1 VKVVS
6 LSIPISQDTNQVRI
20 RKSIMQ
26 RVFKINVNGT
36 DYDVA
41 VDELTDAT
49 SQIMPKYSATAPVI
63 ASAAPAASSSPA
75 PAARAPAGSGDQC
88 AQMSG
93 VVAGILVKQGQS
105 VNEGDRIL
113 ELEAMKMKVPV
124 VANRSGSVSR
134 ILVNVGDGVEK
145 GQALLTLA

>member
-1 VKVVS
+1 
-6 LSIPISQDTNQVRI
+6 
-20 RKSIMQ
+20 MQ

-41 VDELTDAT
+41 VQELTDAT
-49 SQIMPKYSATAPVI
+49 AQIMPKYGATAPVAAA
-63 ASAAPAASSSPA
+63 ASTAPAAASPS
-75 PAARAPAGSGDQC
+75 PAARARAGSGDQC

-93 VVAGILVKQGQS
+93 VVASILVKQGQS

-124 VANRSGSVSR
+124 IANRSGSVSR

-145 GQALLTLA
+145 GQALVTLA

>member
-1 VKVVS
+1 
-6 LSIPISQDTNQVRI
+6 
-20 RKSIMQ
+20 MQ

-41 VDELTDAT
+41 VQELTDAT
-49 SQIMPKYSATAPVI
+49 AQIMPKYSATAPV
-63 ASAAPAASSSPA
+63 AVSAAPAAASPA

-93 VVAGILVKQGQS
+93 VVASILVKQGQS

-124 VANRSGSVSR
+124 IANRSGSVSR

-145 GQALLTLA
+145 GQALVTLA

>member
-1 VKVVS
+1 
-6 LSIPISQDTNQVRI
+6 
-20 RKSIMQ
+20 MQ

-41 VDELTDAT
+41 VQELTDAT
-49 SQIMPKYSATAPVI
+49 SQIMPKYSATAPVQT
-63 ASAAPAASSSPA
+63 ASSTPTASPA
-75 PAARAPAGSGDQC
+75 PATRAPTGSGDQC

-105 VNEGDRIL
+105 VNEGDRIM

-124 VANRSGSVSR
+124 IANRSGSVSR
-134 ILVNVGDGVEK
+134 ILVNIGDGVEK
-145 GQALLTLA
+145 GQALVTLA

>member
-1 VKVVS
+1 
-6 LSIPISQDTNQVRI
+6 
-20 RKSIMQ
+20 MQ

-41 VDELTDAT
+41 VQELTDAT
-49 SQIMPKYSATAPVI
+49 SQLMPKYSATAPVA
-63 ASAAPAASSSPA
+63 ASTAPAAAVSA
-75 PAARAPAGSGDQC
+75 PAARAPAGTGDQC

-93 VVAGILVKQGQS
+93 VVASILVKQGQS

-124 VANRSGSVSR
+124 IANRAGSVSR

-145 GQALLTLA
+145 GQALVTLA

>member
-1 VKVVS
+1 
-6 LSIPISQDTNQVRI
+6 
-20 RKSIMQ
+20 MQ

-41 VDELTDAT
+41 VQELTEAT
-49 SQIMPKYSATAPVI
+49 SQLMPKYSATAPVV
-63 ASAAPAASSSPA
+63 ANSAPAVSSPA
-75 PAARAPAGSGDQC
+75 PAARAPTGSGDQC

-93 VVAGILVKQGQS
+93 VVASILVKQGQS

-124 VANRSGSVSR
+124 VANRAGSVSR
-134 ILVNVGDGVEK
+134 ILVNIGDGVEK
-145 GQALLTLA
+145 GQALVTLA

>member
-1 VKVVS
+1 
-6 LSIPISQDTNQVRI
+6 
-20 RKSIMQ
+20 MQ

-41 VDELTDAT
+41 VQELTDAT
-49 SQIMPKYSATAPVI
+49 SQIMPKYSATAPVL
-63 ASAAPAASSSPA
+63 ATSSAPVAAAA

-93 VVAGILVKQGQS
+93 VVASILVKQGQN

-124 VANRSGSVSR
+124 IANRSGSVSR
-134 ILVNVGDGVEK
+134 ILVNIGDGVEK
-145 GQALLTLA
+145 GQALVTLA

>member
-1 VKVVS
+1 
-6 LSIPISQDTNQVRI
+6 
-20 RKSIMQ
+20 MQ

-41 VDELTDAT
+41 VQELTDAT
-49 SQIMPKYSATAPVI
+49 AQIMPKYSATAPV
-63 ASAAPAASSSPA
+63 AVNTAPAATSPA

-93 VVAGILVKQGQS
+93 VVASIFVKQGQS
-105 VNEGDRIL
+105 VNEGDRIM

-124 VANRSGSVSR
+124 IANRAGSVSH
-134 ILVNVGDGVEK
+134 ILINVGDGVEK
-145 GQALLTLA
+145 GQALATLA

>member
-1 VKVVS
+1 
-6 LSIPISQDTNQVRI
+6 
-20 RKSIMQ
+20 MQ

-41 VDELTDAT
+41 VQELTDAT
-49 SQIMPKYSATAPVI
+49 AQIMPKYSATAPV
-63 ASAAPAASSSPA
+63 AVNAAPAAASPA

-93 VVAGILVKQGQS
+93 VVASILVKQGQS
-105 VNEGDRIL
+105 VNEGDRIM

-124 VANRSGSVSR
+124 IANRSGSVSR
-134 ILVNVGDGVEK
+134 ILINVGDGVEK
-145 GQALLTLA
+145 GQALVTLA

>member
-1 VKVVS
+1 
-6 LSIPISQDTNQVRI
+6 
-20 RKSIMQ
+20 
-26 RVFKINVNGT
+26 
-36 DYDVA
+36 
-41 VDELTDAT
+41 
-49 SQIMPKYSATAPVI
+49 MPKYSATAPV
-63 ASAAPAASSSPA
+63 AVNTAPAAASPA

-93 VVAGILVKQGQS
+93 VVASILVKQGQN

-124 VANRSGSVSR
+124 IASRAGSVSR

-145 GQALLTLA
+145 GQALVTLA